1 MVSKAGTVECRHR
14 IALLG
19 ATLAQVFAVR
29 AVDARTW
36 HVLPDSTGDAPTIQ
50 AAIDSA
56 RAGDEILLAPG
67 VYRRS
72 SQGDNGNRFN
82 PSMVTVKAGLTLR
95 GEGGAESAILDAESG
110 GGRGARV
117 IWCPDAG
124 EVRIEGLTLTGG
136 IGGTDYGGGGIA
148 AMPSALPFISNC
160 IVV

>member
-36 HVLPDSTGDAPTIQ
+36 HVRPDSTGDAPTIQ

-82 PSMVTVKAGLTLR
+82 PCMVTVKAGLTLR
-95 GEGGAESAILDAESG
+95 GEAGAESTILDAEG
-110 GGRGARV
+110 GAGGRGARV

-124 EVRIEGLTLTGG
+124 EVRIEGLTLTRG
-136 IGGTDYGGGGIA
+136 IGGTSYGGGGLG
-148 AMPSALPFISNC
+148 AMASGQP
-160 IVV
+160 